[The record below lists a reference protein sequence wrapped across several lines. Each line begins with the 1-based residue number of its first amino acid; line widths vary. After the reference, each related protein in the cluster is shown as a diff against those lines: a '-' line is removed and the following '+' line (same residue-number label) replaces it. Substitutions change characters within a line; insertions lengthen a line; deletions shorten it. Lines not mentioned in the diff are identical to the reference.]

1 MATQLTWMVGG
12 IGRAFRGLVLVGA
25 VTEVMAVMSTVVQ
38 SSAFRRLDGRRVLC
52 PGFVAVGLRRAAR
65 RSAALA
71 GSKFSACTAL
81 TGVETRTRGEV

>member
-12 IGRAFRGLVLVGA
+12 IGRAFRGPVLVGA

-38 SSAFRRLDGRRVLC
+38 SSDFRRLDGWRVLY
-52 PGFVAVGLRRAAR
+52 PRFVAVCPRMSAP

-71 GSKFSACTAL
+71 VSKFSACTAL